1 MLDCIVTAVILCAF
15 KKKSNFVNFCVAI
28 LIFKMEEKKQ
38 HFSILYFA
46 DSRKIKMQLNH
57 TKKSLVQDMQKVLWQ
72 IKRVLWSSMLKIS
85 YWTMLH
91 SQEDKWKLIEIKS
104 SHSLKTINS
113 ILCRWQSTH
122 SKNSNKA
129 EKIICTSLVI
139 LIALMFEFHIG

>member
-1 MLDCIVTAVILCAF
+1 MTLTSFKTIMLDCIVTAVILCAF

-72 IKRVLWSSMLKIS
+72 IKRVL
-85 YWTMLH
+85 
-91 SQEDKWKLIEIKS
+91 
-104 SHSLKTINS
+104 
-113 ILCRWQSTH
+113 
-122 SKNSNKA
+122 
-129 EKIICTSLVI
+129 
-139 LIALMFEFHIG
+139 